1 MDFKKI
7 ACTAIRR
14 WNEKR
19 HTDKTAGT
27 RRTTL
32 PETQKPQPA
41 QGVPTAQPVP
51 AAHRLLHRHVLVQS
65 AFRPFGKPQVHLRA
79 REASHRQH
87 GYRPCANLRPTESGT
102 GKRGTVLVQPRG
114 RERPEAAQRGFL
126 SYLPGRGG
134 ITPLLSCGSAERE
147 GTPTFATR
155 NFRTVAAVGTRSDG
169 RRDAAETISGPRGR
183 RGTED
188 THALWKP
195 ISRGGIVISHP
206 YRITPF
212 DKKQIKS

>member
-19 HTDKTAGT
+19 HTDKTADT

-51 AAHRLLHRHVLVQS
+51 AAHHLLHRHVLVQS

-79 REASHRQH
+79 RGASHRLH
-87 GYRPCANLRPTESGT
+87 RYRPRTNLLPTESGT

-126 SYLPGRGG
+126 PYLPGRGSVA
-134 ITPLLSCGSAERE
+134 PLLSCGSTGGE
-147 GTPTFATR
+147 GTPALSAR
-155 NFRTVAAVGTRSDG
+155 DIRTVAAVGTRSDG
-169 RRDAAETISGPRGR
+169 RRDAAKTGPGPRGR
-183 RGTED
+183 RGAKGAHT
-188 THALWKP
+188 LRQP
-195 ISRGGIVISHP
+195 IPRGGTI
-206 YRITPF
+206 
-212 DKKQIKS
+212 KKWKMLHK

>member
-79 REASHRQH
+79 RGVSHRLYRH
-87 GYRPCANLRPTESGT
+87 RPCANLYPTEGGIGGRGMVFDSAT
-102 GKRGTVLVQPRG
+102 GKKNALRLHNEAFYCTDPTEEVLRHYC
-114 RERPEAAQRGFL
+114 RAAQPSEKVRPRFPCPKYSHG
-126 SYLPGRGG
+126 Y
-134 ITPLLSCGSAERE
+134 GSWNPERWQ
-147 GTPTFATR
+147 A
-155 NFRTVAAVGTRSDG
+155 
-169 RRDAAETISGPRGR
+169 
-183 RGTED
+183 
-188 THALWKP
+188 
-195 ISRGGIVISHP
+195 
-206 YRITPF
+206 
-212 DKKQIKS
+212 